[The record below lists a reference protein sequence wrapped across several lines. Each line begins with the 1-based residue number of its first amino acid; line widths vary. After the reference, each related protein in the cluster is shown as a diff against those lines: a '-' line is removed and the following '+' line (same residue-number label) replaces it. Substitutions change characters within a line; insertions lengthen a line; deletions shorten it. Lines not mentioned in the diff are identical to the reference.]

1 MKNYVFTRLLAL
13 FLGVFTLFSFSFLLA
28 DDFYF
33 TPPADAWGLV
43 PARVA
48 VVNPA
53 TRSKEEKT
61 LSLRGTWDFCPDPT
75 VLGRHR
81 MGKGPDWNEPD
92 WSDKR
97 SIEVPGCWENQG
109 VGVPGDSRTWDAV
122 FDNCVR
128 PLKNTYWGPARYRK
142 SVTIPADWPD
152 AQNGRIWL
160 AVGGVRTEAYLWVNQ
175 KRVAH
180 VNNYCGTYKF
190 DITDYVTPGEEA
202 QIVATVRND
211 SPSRKGQMTSFNQF
225 GGFYRD
231 LELQATPGRWIDDL
245 WVRGDLDEKTAEVHL
260 KIAAIDERFAAQYPE
275 AQVTILTLD
284 GKEMVSKKISLDSKA
299 DCQKTVT
306 LAMNEQVAW
315 SPENPQLYVAEVR
328 LLDTDGQVGAAASQR
343 FGIKKFEVRGDRF
356 YLNNKPY
363 YLRGYGDDWIYPVTL
378 ISPADKA
385 EHLKNFRVIKEAGF
399 NAVRLHT
406 HCELPEYFEAADE
419 AGVLVQPEL
428 PYYHDITVEAFEFDP
443 VRDLQE
449 LCAHYRRYV
458 SFAVYSLGNEGH
470 LGSPLDTELY
480 RWVKTNDPDR
490 LIQHQDGG
498 CNITEGERKNADFD
512 TPNSYQG
519 ATSILP
525 WEPGTFDY
533 LTVPFVAHEYLNLAV
548 KMDPRS
554 EPLFT
559 GGLPAPLTVADYEK
573 RLRDVGLDRSWG
585 DRCLKGAAAVQA
597 YYQKQG
603 VEAARIDPA
612 CDGFSYWTLLDVM
625 VPVRGT
631 YSGQGLFD
639 AFYRTKEGGFTPKRF
654 AEFNAPTVLL
664 ATLAQEREIFTSGET
679 ITADLAVSHFG
690 AETIPAGKIEW
701 SLIPCG
707 NSDGP
712 QENHSDAASDD
723 AAAGQPEALASG
735 SLECAAIPTGFV
747 GSLGRVEIPIPALEK
762 PCRSELRTRIN
773 DSSVMNRWNVWL
785 FPDNAHPSSGP
796 AAVTVAAAGELLNAV
811 KRVFPEAVDFETAA
825 NLPAE
830 AVVVL
835 NPDVDDAALEK
846 ALAQKRR
853 ILAVGTAEGD
863 PNVTLGWWWLG
874 EQLGTGFD
882 DQHKAFG
889 DFPLSETLDGLWF
902 RIFKLGRDLKTPSR
916 FATLTPLAVGETVD
930 SYRVS
935 AAAGTIDDAR
945 VLATFG
951 LDLTADLPEAKSL
964 LANFV
969 RFLAE

>member
-1 MKNYVFTRLLAL
+1 MSLERQDKMQKDHLTRLFSL
-13 FLGVFTLFSFSFLLA
+13 FLGIFTIFSFSLVQA

-33 TPPADAWGLV
+33 NPPADAWGLV
-43 PARVA
+43 PAHVA

-53 TRSKEEKT
+53 TRSKEEKV
-61 LSLRGTWDFCPDPT
+61 LSLRGTWDFCLDET

-92 WSDKR
+92 WSDTR

-109 VGVPGDSRTWDAV
+109 VGEPGDSHTWDPI

-142 SVTIPADWPD
+142 SVTIPSDWPD

-202 QIVATVRND
+202 EIVATVRND
-211 SPSRKGQMTSFNQF
+211 SPSRKGQMTSFNKF

-231 LELQATPGRWIDDL
+231 LELQATGGRWIDDL
-245 WVRGDLDEKTAEVHL
+245 WVRGDLDKKSAEVHL
-260 KIAAIDERFAAQYPE
+260 KITAIDEHFAQKYPE
-275 AQVTILTLD
+275 ARVTILTLD
-284 GKEMVSKKISLDSKA
+284 GEEIVSQNIPLDSA
-299 DCQKTVT
+299 LDSQKTVT
-306 LAMNEQVAW
+306 LAMDNLIAW

-328 LLDTDGQVGAAASQR
+328 LLDKTGHVGAAASQR

-356 YLNNKPY
+356 YLNNQPY
-363 YLRGYGDDWIYPVTL
+363 YLRGYGDDWIYPLTL

-419 AGVLVQPEL
+419 SGVLVQPEL
-428 PYYHDITVEAFEFDP
+428 PYYHDITTEAFEFDP
-443 VRDLQE
+443 MRDLQE
-449 LCAHYRRYV
+449 LCANYRRFV

-480 RWVKTNDPDR
+480 RWAKTNDPDR
-490 LIQHQDGG
+490 LIEHQDGG

-512 TPNSYQG
+512 TPNGYNG

-525 WEPGTFDY
+525 WPVGTFDY

-559 GGLPAPLTVADYEK
+559 GGLPAPLKIADYEA
-573 RLRDVGLDRSWG
+573 RLNEVGLDRSWG
-585 DRCLKGAAAVQA
+585 DRCLKGAAAVQS

-603 VEAARIDPA
+603 VEAARIDPH

-639 AFYRTKEGGFTPKRF
+639 AFYRPKEGGFTPKQF
-654 AEFNAPTVLL
+654 AQFNAPTVLL
-664 ATLAQEREIFTSGET
+664 ATFPQEREIFSSGET
-679 ITADLAVSHFG
+679 ITADLAISHFG
-690 AETIPAGKIEW
+690 TEPVPAGKVEW
-701 SLIPCG
+701 SLVASEDSAENSGHTNDSASG
-707 NSDGP
+707 NSQP
-712 QENHSDAASDD
+712 L
-723 AAAGQPEALASG
+723 AAGTVDF
-735 SLECAAIPTGFV
+735 AAIPTGFV
-747 GSLGRVEIPIPALEK
+747 GSLGSVKITVPALKK
-762 PCRSELRTRIN
+762 PCRAEWITRIN
-773 DSSVMNRWNVWL
+773 GSAIQNRWNVWL
-785 FPDNAHPSSGP
+785 FPETASSSE
-796 AAVTVAAAGELLNAV
+796 TIQVAATAELLEAV
-811 KRVFPEAVDFETAA
+811 KRVFPNAVDFETAK

-835 NPDVDDAALEK
+835 NPDTDTAALEK

-863 PNVTLGWWWLG
+863 PNVALGWWWLG

-882 DQHKAFG
+882 ARHEAFG

-916 FATLTPLAVGETVD
+916 FATLSPLAVGETVD

-935 AAAGTIDDAR
+935 AAAGRIDGAN

-969 RFLAE
+969 RYLAK